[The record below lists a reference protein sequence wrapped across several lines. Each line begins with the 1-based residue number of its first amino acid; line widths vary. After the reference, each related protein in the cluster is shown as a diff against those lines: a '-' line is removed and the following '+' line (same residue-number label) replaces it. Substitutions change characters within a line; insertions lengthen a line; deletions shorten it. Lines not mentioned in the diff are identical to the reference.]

1 MGIQI
6 EDGAGSGVQAKVDSN
21 KELLVKSNSASL
33 QHIISER
40 DGEAYQVIGDFA
52 SVNNSTHTVLHIKN
66 TSATKFLVVTYIR
79 LQTIDLAGGT
89 APPNAGLYWQIGKNR
104 TVSSGG
110 TAVTPANVNFASG
123 KTAEATCTDNNPTM
137 AGTFV
142 ELDRYYIQSE
152 ADAVVYNK
160 EGSIVLGKDDTLE
173 IRIVSD
179 NTSGT
184 AYARVSFYFES
195 AEV

>member
-79 LQTIDLAGGT
+79 LQIVT
-89 APPNAGLYWQIGKNR
+89 GKQYVGVMQN
-104 TVSSGG
+104 
-110 TAVTPANVNFASG
+110 
-123 KTAEATCTDNNPTM
+123 
-137 AGTFV
+137 
-142 ELDRYYIQSE
+142 
-152 ADAVVYNK
+152 
-160 EGSIVLGKDDTLE
+160 
-173 IRIVSD
+173 
-179 NTSGT
+179 
-184 AYARVSFYFES
+184 
-195 AEV
+195 